1 MFSKSYIR
9 VGILMAGTALL
20 VIASLFVRSS
30 FSGGKNNQKMMTV
43 GGKENPCQ
51 CTQRIER

>member
-30 FSGGKNNQKMMTV
+30 FSGGKNDQKMMTV